1 MRQVDVNVVVVA
13 ADDADVVV
21 VVRRTMLIP
30 RFYAFEIQQIVEID
44 TFKRTN
50 WLYNNR
56 NTIAQ
61 DEKWKNTL
69 MKLLL
74 LIIFLSL
81 TKTLW
86 TDWL

>member
-1 MRQVDVNVVVVA
+1 LRQVDVNVVVVA

-50 WLYNNR
+50 
-56 NTIAQ
+56 
-61 DEKWKNTL
+61 
-69 MKLLL
+69 
-74 LIIFLSL
+74 
-81 TKTLW
+81 
-86 TDWL
+86 